1 MTDIKRSQVGQ
12 KHVLIAVKQLGL
24 GIKVFFFKSFK
35 VFNYTTWKM
44 HLRLLNVGIRM
55 DHSICDLHLR
65 SIVRSIVFFFEW
77 HISLHNFQ
85 YRKYFLLLSPFP
97 WNVSFHCPLENCI
110 LQRHLWSKFRP
121 QSLANWSVALR
132 RARDLHLNCFWPA
145 PSSATCNRILR
156 ESPCLFA
163 LAPRRFWTRKKIV
176 YNKHSIHT

>member
-85 YRKYFLLLSPFP
+85 YRKIFSFTVPISLKCQFSLPTGKLHSPTPFVVQVQATIAGQLIGCIKKNTWLAFKLFLA
-97 WNVSFHCPLENCI
+97 C
-110 LQRHLWSKFRP
+110 
-121 QSLANWSVALR
+121 SLV
-132 RARDLHLNCFWPA
+132 RDLQPNSSRVAVFICIGASPVLN
-145 PSSATCNRILR
+145 TEKN
-156 ESPCLFA
+156 
-163 LAPRRFWTRKKIV
+163 
-176 YNKHSIHT
+176 SI

>member
-1 MTDIKRSQVGQ
+1 MENASQVAQCRNSNGPFDMWFT
-12 KHVLIAVKQLGL
+12 LTINCT
-24 GIKVFFFKSFK
+24 INCFFFFLSDTFRYTI
-35 VFNYTTWKM
+35 FN
-44 HLRLLNVGIRM
+44 I
-55 DHSICDLHLR
+55 
-65 SIVRSIVFFFEW
+65 E
-77 HISLHNFQ
+77 
-85 YRKYFLLLSPFP
+85 KYFLLLSPFP

>member
-1 MTDIKRSQVGQ
+1 
-12 KHVLIAVKQLGL
+12 LAWALN
-24 GIKVFFFKSFK
+24 FSFL
-35 VFNYTTWKM
+35 NR
-44 HLRLLNVGIRM
+44 LRC
-55 DHSICDLHLR
+55 SITRHGKCI
-65 SIVRSIVFFFEW
+65 SGCSMSEFEW
-77 HISLHNFQ
+77 TIRYVIYTNDQLYDQLYFFLSDTFRCTIFNIE
-85 YRKYFLLLSPFP
+85 KYFLLLSPFP